1 MRLLGQG
8 VGTKQRFQLARPVA
22 APGKRLRQQPLD
34 LDPGVDRVRVDRKTG
49 RLLGKAAVLLG
60 ETQLVP
66 YQVHQIGGVAAIEH
80 REIGIEADRLGV
92 QAQEAVAD
100 GMEGAGPCDCAGQ
113 IRMAPGA
120 DPFDPAGHLLGRAA
134 RECEQQNA
142 PRVGPAKDQMSDAM
156 RERVGLARARA
167 GDDQERSSR
176 RRAVVGRHIE
186 SDRGALRL
194 VQALEVGRFLHARLI
209 SARFHRREAN

>member
-1 MRLLGQG
+1 
-8 VGTKQRFQLARPVA
+8 
-22 APGKRLRQQPLD
+22 
-34 LDPGVDRVRVDRKTG
+34 
-49 RLLGKAAVLLG
+49 
-60 ETQLVP
+60 
-66 YQVHQIGGVAAIEH
+66 
-80 REIGIEADRLGV
+80 
-92 QAQEAVAD
+92 
-100 GMEGAGPCDCAGQ
+100 MEGAGPCDCAGQ

-142 PRVGPAKDQMSDAM
+142 PRVGPAKDQMSDAT

-167 GDDQERSSR
+167 GDNQERSSR

-209 SARFHRREAN
+209 SAHFIVGKRIDAFSCSIAVAQ